1 MVDALPLLQGKIT
14 APPLPTPLIVRD
26 RLTDSIHRRLLAL
39 PTLVVCAAAGAG
51 KTTAVRVALADED
64 QLAWLTLDDADS
76 APGRLLTYLA
86 ASLAQIDA
94 ALPELIR
101 NTMAANVPHTEI
113 AGLIVESLSSHGRT
127 TIVLDQVDRIVQAPR
142 AMEVLDS
149 LVRFLPPSLR
159 LILISRIAFTLPS
172 GSDAG
177 MERLDYLIDRELAF
191 TEAETTEALRLAG
204 DTTSDPVQ
212 VQSETGGWVI
222 GVLFAGT
229 TSPSTRFSLQ
239 PEVDPMHAYLRAHV
253 LDLLTPE
260 LREFMI
266 TTSLLTAVDASRAET
281 LGIERA
287 EAQLTEL
294 RAHRMPVVW
303 EPGGKLVRYHP
314 VLRDYLQLLLGR
326 RPHAAVVELRMRFA
340 GLLVSQGFMI
350 EATEEYLAIGA
361 FAEALPAAEVAIFS
375 LIDRQDFDVADRW
388 LDRLTGHDESPASPL
403 TTAELMLAVA
413 REEYWRGVRIADQLL
428 ALGQR
433 EELAAHSSRA
443 AAMMVWC
450 YYHACRTDDMRQILA
465 VASPSPDLSAATSLV
480 SLVSGRPP
488 ELPKELEDGTMRAL
502 VTRLQYW
509 NGQLGLAAQQGESDD
524 SDALTRP
531 WRINALRAIGDVEL
545 ALHLYR
551 RLEAA
556 GMLTAGTLAVVGT
569 ELFTDLQRQDEAR
582 DTLERGLRE
591 SRRIGSI
598 VWELF
603 GRISEAK
610 LELRLM
616 RDPRRALDVL
626 EEIEQIPHARQY
638 RSTSEHLDTWFGYA
652 YLLLDQNEAAH
663 ERLTRAL
670 ASMQESGRILELPTA
685 AVYLAEASWRIG
697 DEDRADALLDLA
709 HEAALAQQTDE
720 VLVRALRELPD
731 VLSRKLDGMQHPEA
745 FWVQI
750 GKRVLAPGSAPV
762 ASAQLR
768 ITVREF
774 GTPAILVG
782 STPVRPRIGKCTE
795 LLAYLATTPDFS
807 ATREELLDV
816 LFDGKSGEASR
827 SYLRQVVHQ
836 LRAVLPEGIGPALLD
851 GEVAFSGN
859 IELESAASR
868 LLRVR
873 QHPMS
878 NEPRKRLEEIEAAL
892 ATARAGSFLPK
903 SQTDW
908 VEERRTEIETAVTDL
923 QLEAAQL
930 AFELAQYSQAA
941 ALAEQVVT
949 ADPLRE
955 SAWRLRMRAAAL
967 LGSFDDVLARYAECA
982 AALSGVQAQPTYETR
997 ALLDQLRR

>member
-1 MVDALPLLQGKIT
+1 
-14 APPLPTPLIVRD
+14 
-26 RLTDSIHRRLLAL
+26 
-39 PTLVVCAAAGAG
+39 
-51 KTTAVRVALADED
+51 
-64 QLAWLTLDDADS
+64 
-76 APGRLLTYLA
+76 
-86 ASLAQIDA
+86 
-94 ALPELIR
+94 
-101 NTMAANVPHTEI
+101 MAANVPHTEI
-113 AGLIVESLSSHGRT
+113 AGLLVESLSSRGPAT
-127 TIVLDQVDRIVQAPR
+127 VVLDQVDRIVQAPR

-149 LVRFLPPSLR
+149 LVRFLPPGVR
-159 LILISRIAFTLPS
+159 LVLVSRTAFTLPS

-229 TSPSTRFSLQ
+229 SSPSTRFSLQ

-266 TTSLLTAVDASRAET
+266 TTSLLTAVDAWRAET

-303 EPGGKLVRYHP
+303 EPGGKSVRYHP
-314 VLRDYLQLLLGR
+314 VLRDYLLLLLGR
-326 RPHAAVVELRMRFA
+326 RPHAAVVELRKRFA
-340 GLLVSQGFMI
+340 GLLFSQSFMI

-361 FAEALPAAEVAIFS
+361 YAEALPAAEVAIFS

-388 LDRLTGHDESPASPL
+388 LDRLAGQGESSVSPL
-403 TTAELMLAVA
+403 TDAELMLAVA

-450 YYHACRTDDMRQILA
+450 YYHACRTEDMRQILA
-465 VASPSPDLSAATSLV
+465 VAPPSPELSAATSLV
-480 SLVSGRPP
+480 SLISSHPP

-502 VTRLQYW
+502 LVRLQYW

-531 WRINALRAIGDVEL
+531 WRINALRAVGDLEL

-556 GMLTAGTLAVVGT
+556 GMLTAGTLSVVGT
-569 ELFTDLQRQDEAR
+569 DLFTDLRLEEEAR
-582 DTLERGLRE
+582 AALERGLRE

-616 RDPRRALDVL
+616 GDPDRGLAVL
-626 EEIEQIPHARQY
+626 EEIERSPHARQY

-652 YLLLDQNEAAH
+652 YLLLDRNAEAH

-670 ASMQESGRILELPTA
+670 GSMRESGRILEMPTA

-697 DEDRADALLDLA
+697 DEDRADELLDLA
-709 HEAALAQQTDE
+709 RDAALAQQTDE

-731 VLSRKLDGMQHPEA
+731 VLSRKLDGMRHAEP
-745 FWVQI
+745 FWVQL
-750 GKRVLAPGSAPV
+750 GKRVLAPGAARV
-762 ASAQLR
+762 VSAQLR
-768 ITVREF
+768 ISVQEF

-782 STPVRPRIGKCTE
+782 SAHVRPRIAKCTE
-795 LLAYLATTPDFS
+795 LLAYLATTPDLS

-816 LFDGKSGEASR
+816 LFDGSSTDASR
-827 SYLRQVVHQ
+827 SYLRQGVHQ
-836 LRAVLPEGIGPALLD
+836 LRAVLPEGIGPALTD
-851 GEVAFSGN
+851 GEVAFTGKV
-859 IELESAASR
+859 ELESAASR

-873 QHPMS
+873 QQPTS

-892 ATARAGSFLPK
+892 AIAHAGAFLPK
-903 SQTDW
+903 SKTGW
-908 VEERRTEIETAVTDL
+908 AEERRAEIEAAITDL
-923 QLEAAQL
+923 QFEAAQL
-930 AFELAQYSQAA
+930 AFDSAQYAQAA
-941 ALAEQVVT
+941 ALAARVVT

-955 SAWRLRMRAAAL
+955 SAWRLRMRTAAL
-967 LGSFDDVLARYAECA
+967 LGSFDDVLALYAECA
-982 AALSGVQAQPTYETR
+982 AALSGIQAQPTYETR